1 MCQLMQDK
9 NGYNLQQIGYQIAI
23 PKVLRSIM
31 EKQQK
36 YRNDGKRERKGYEKG
51 HAVLLIQFIHNHDEI
66 DVTERYETDGKNPEH
81 MIALGYHFRT
91 VCPES
96 PGNHSRERQISRQ
109 VTAIETV
116 IKRKDFLRIKLKA

>member
-1 MCQLMQDK
+1 MSAYAGQKWLQSPTDRLPDSYTK
-9 NGYNLQQIGYQIAI
+9 GTAEHNG
-23 PKVLRSIM
+23 
-31 EKQQK
+31 KQQK